1 MTTINPNWLREN
13 LPERKAYLNEY
24 LPQACCDTCGQRRE
38 LTVSVS
44 FGITVWACAE
54 CRKRRQW
61 L

>member
-1 MTTINPNWLREN
+1 MGLKYRDGDGKPRPVPFQGIILS
-13 LPERKAYLNEY
+13 
-24 LPQACCDTCGQRRE
+24 ACCDACGQRRE